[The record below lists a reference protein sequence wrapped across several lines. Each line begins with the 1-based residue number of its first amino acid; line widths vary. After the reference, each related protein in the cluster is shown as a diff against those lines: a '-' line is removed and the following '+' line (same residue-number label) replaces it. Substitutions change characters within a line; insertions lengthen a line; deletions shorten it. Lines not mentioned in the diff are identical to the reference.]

1 MSIFKTTATVTI
13 CNLENICFN
22 SSFIPIAIIAI
33 GTKVEPRFCEV
44 YIINFGTSKFL
55 QIL

>member
-1 MSIFKTTATVTI
+1 MSILKQQQLLQYVTF
-13 CNLENICFN
+13 ENICFN